1 MSAIIIDDDLFA
13 KNLLVKQVQKL
24 TLSIAYGCS
33 TASEAL
39 SIISRNKSIDL
50 IFCDIQMPEMDGV
63 EFIRYLSANNYKGNL
78 VLVSGQDYRLLKT
91 VERLAKAHN
100 LNLVSALK
108 KPVSMID
115 LTNVFYKIKNHSIQF
130 RKDKNK
136 LNINEIESALKNN
149 QFFIQYQPK
158 VLVQTGEYVGAE
170 ALVRWMHPEHG
181 IIMPDVF
188 IEIAEEYGL
197 INDITDFVIK
207 TSVDDQKRWAAEGLQ
222 GNMAIN
228 ISTESLSVIELP
240 EKISKY
246 LLHAGIPNSNIILE
260 ITESRLLKNINKSL
274 DVLARLRLKNFNLS
288 IDDFGTGHSSLAQL
302 RDVPFN
308 ELKIDRSFVH
318 GANNDKYLK
327 AIIQASSEM
336 AHKFEMKVVAEGV
349 EDHEDWNLIK
359 SLGCDVAQGW
369 FISKSINTENMVS
382 WYAGWKE
389 KYLTI

>member
-1 MSAIIIDDDLFA
+1 MNAIIIDDDFFA
-13 KNLLVKQVQKL
+13 KNLLVKQVEKL
-24 TLSIAYGCS
+24 TSSIAYGCS
-33 TASEAL
+33 SASEAL
-39 SIISRNKSIDL
+39 SIISKNKSINL

-63 EFIRYLSANNYKGNL
+63 EFIRYLSDNNYSGHL

-91 VERLAKAHN
+91 VEKLAKAHD

-115 LTNVFYKIKNHSIQF
+115 LNNVFYKIKKNSIQF
-130 RKDKNK
+130 RNYENK
-136 LNINEIESALKNN
+136 SNIKEIETALKNN

-158 VLVQTGEYVGAE
+158 VLVKSGEYVGAE

-181 IIMPDVF
+181 IIMPDAF
-188 IEIAEEYGL
+188 IETAEEYGL

-207 TSVDDQKRWAAEGLQ
+207 TSVDDQKRWSAEGLQ
-222 GNMAIN
+222 GSMAIN

-240 EKISKY
+240 EKISEY
-246 LLHAGIPNSNIILE
+246 LLHAGTPNSNIILE

-308 ELKIDRSFVH
+308 ELKIDRSFIH
-318 GANNDKYLK
+318 GANNDKFLE
-327 AIIQASSEM
+327 AIIQASSDM

-349 EDHEDWNLIK
+349 ENYDDWNLIK

-369 FISKSINTENMVS
+369 FVSKAINASNMLS